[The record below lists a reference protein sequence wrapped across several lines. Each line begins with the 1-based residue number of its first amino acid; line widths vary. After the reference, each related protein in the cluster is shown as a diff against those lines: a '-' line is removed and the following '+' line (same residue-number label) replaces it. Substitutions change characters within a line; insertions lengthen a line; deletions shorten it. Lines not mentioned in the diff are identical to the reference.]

1 MSDPRCVL
9 VVDDDE
15 SIREVCRVVLATE
28 GYRVVEAVDVPECL
42 VRARADEPDLILLDW
57 MMPGQE
63 GIEALQALKL
73 DPLTREVPVVM
84 LTALDSLANITVAT
98 YNGAD
103 GYLSK
108 PFEVADLLTV
118 ASRYTERDPG
128 SARGQD

>member
-15 SIREVCRVVLATE
+15 SIRELCRVVLATE

-63 GIEALQALKL
+63 GIEALHALKL
-73 DPLTREVPVVM
+73 DPRTREVPVVM

-118 ASRYTERDPG
+118 A
-128 SARGQD
+128 